1 MLQYMPMNFLKR
13 KKMSHLGLQEAYRD
27 FRKNKSGY
35 TLIELIVIL
44 AIILILSSMGVYA
57 YQGALSSARGTVC
70 KTNLKALGTAITEYV
85 LENDA
90 LPATLGRLK
99 LKHLEK
105 GYAKAMEDRGWVT
118 EFSLFLIK
126 LDESDHAYA
135 QYLTYENLK
144 KYGVREKIF
153 HCPADGNR
161 GASYA
166 MNGELEGKKWSEVD
180 QNDIIVA
187 DSDNYVFT
195 SLDQLAKRHKHKA
208 FAITKQGKLVEL
220 SPDGEADGAADGTA
234 DGEADD
240 EADDDKVTICHKG
253 KNTLTISN
261 SALQAHLDQGGTLG
275 PCP

>member
-1 MLQYMPMNFLKR
+1 
-13 KKMSHLGLQEAYRD
+13 MSHLGLQKAYRG

-35 TLIELIVIL
+35 TLIELSVTL
-44 AIILILSSMGVYA
+44 AIILILSSSGVLA
-57 YQGALSSARGTVC
+57 YQSALASARGTVC
-70 KTNLKALGTAITEYV
+70 KTNLKALGTAIKEYV

-105 GYAKAMEDRGWVT
+105 GYAKAMENRGWVT

-144 KYGVREKIF
+144 RYGVREKIF
-153 HCPADGNR
+153 HCPADGNG

-166 MNGELEGKKWSEVD
+166 MNIELEGKKWSEVD
-180 QNDIIVA
+180 QDVFIAA

-220 SPDGEADGAADGTA
+220 SPDGEADGTA
-234 DGEADD
+234 DG
-240 EADDDKVTICHKG
+240 EADDDKVTICHKE
-253 KNTLTISN
+253 KNTLTISK
-261 SALQAHLDQGGTLG
+261 SALQAHLDHGDTLG

>member
-1 MLQYMPMNFLKR
+1 MLQYMAMNFR
-13 KKMSHLGLQEAYRD
+13 RRRKMSHLALQAAYRG
-27 FRKNKSGY
+27 FKKNKSGY
-35 TLIELIVIL
+35 TLIELCVTL
-44 AIILILSSMGVYA
+44 AIILILSSIGAYA
-57 YQGALSSARGTVC
+57 YQSTLASARGTVC
-70 KTNLKALGTAITEYV
+70 KTNLRALGTAIYEYV

-90 LPATLGRLK
+90 LPATLGHLK

-118 EFSLFLIK
+118 KFSLFLIE

-144 KYGVREKIF
+144 RYGVREKIF
-153 HCPADGNR
+153 HCPADGNG

-166 MNGELEGKKWSEVD
+166 MNIELEGKKWSEID
-180 QNDIIVA
+180 QDVFIAA

-220 SPDGEADGAADGTA
+220 APD
-234 DGEADD
+234 DD
-240 EADDDKVTICHKG
+240 EVTICHKPG
-253 KNTLTISN
+253 TPAEQTKTIPN
-261 SALQAHLDQGGTLG
+261 SALAGHLGHGDTAG